1 MTRAPLAQRL
11 AAGIASAGL
20 VAVLALAGGTTL
32 PAPALA
38 TERGE
43 PGGTEV
49 TGGNSVDDAAEIEP
63 GSYADEISYEDVDF
77 GENHPASTYRIS
89 LEDGQSGYV
98 SASMLRPEDAG
109 SDAFGAAELEITVA
123 APADPSCSVSQSSRV
138 SGNETGPVSVSIS
151 TGVLD
156 GNNPNDSCFQRGG
169 SFIVSVAWSETYDG
183 LPQTLPLELQYVR
196 QAATAWSQLP
206 EPEENP
212 AFAEF
217 LPESRGEAE
226 TLSPGWSFNT
236 ATELTEA
243 DAIVDAEVGRPL
255 FFRAPLS
262 TGQQL
267 SLRARAASPA
277 DHTLTLRVFDPNLR
291 PVAVARPGDEGAP
304 ASDMPD
310 ANGTGTDASISI
322 ADSGGT
328 TALTTRY
335 PVNPRHEF
343 VEFDDAK
350 ASSIAGDYYIVVTIE
365 PPLIDDPATG
375 THQVRLSWES
385 QGEPFDPAPEVE
397 GAGAAPSY
405 LGMELG
411 TWVRIGGLGLG
422 SVFLAIAGLLAIL
435 AIRRAR
441 R

>member
-1 MTRAPLAQRL
+1 MALTPLTQRL
-11 AAGIASAGL
+11 ASGIASTGL
-20 VAVLALAGGTTL
+20 VAVFALAGGTSL
-32 PAPALA
+32 SSPALA
-38 TERGE
+38 VEPGE
-43 PGGTEV
+43 PGGTAV
-49 TGGNSVDDAAEIEP
+49 TGGSSVDDAAEIDP
-63 GSYADEISYEDVDF
+63 GSYADEISYEEVDF
-77 GENHPASTYRIS
+77 GENHPALTYRIS
-89 LEDGQSGYV
+89 LEDGESGYV
-98 SASMLRPEDAG
+98 SASMLRPENAG
-109 SDAFGAAELEITVA
+109 GDAFGAAELAITLA
-123 APADPSCSVSQSSRV
+123 APADPSCSVSQSSRT
-138 SGNETGPVSVSIS
+138 SGNETGPVSVSIR
-151 TGVLD
+151 TGALD

-169 SFIVSVAWSETYDG
+169 SFIVSVAWSETYEG
-183 LPQTLPLELQYVR
+183 LPETLPLELQYVR

-206 EPEENP
+206 QPEENP

-236 ATELTEA
+236 ATELTDA
-243 DAIVDAEVGRPL
+243 DSIVEAEVGRPL
-255 FFRAPLS
+255 FFRAPLT

-291 PVAVARPGDEGAP
+291 PVAVARPGEEGAP

-310 ANGTGTDASISI
+310 ASGTGIDASIKI

-350 ASSIAGDYYIVVTIE
+350 ASSIAGDYYIVVFIE
-365 PPLIDDPATG
+365 PPFIGDPATG

-385 QGEPFDPAPEVE
+385 QGEAFDSAPEVE

-422 SVFLAIAGLLAIL
+422 SVFLAIAGLLAVL